1 MHFYY
6 NKSMSDELGVNLEAL
21 NKLNSS
27 YLKRRMNLSKEEI
40 NFILH
45 NKHLIMK
52 FKSKVSPRLL
62 KLKKMIKNG
71 NVGVV
76 YTFKIIMSSYFNE
89 EVHPTYALF
98 TLKKSNMI
106 NEVYYKRILSNILK
120 LEESKEKKTCSEKR
134 LLSILKE
141 EDSDPRYYELPK
153 SLTNNE
159 IVYLE
164 RINVDNNVNPNF
176 KLGMNYVIYNKV
188 ISKDMLYYPDFLKES
203 NT

>member
-1 MHFYY
+1 
-6 NKSMSDELGVNLEAL
+6 MSDELDVNLEAL
-21 NKLNSS
+21 NKLNSF

-40 NFILH
+40 NFILG
-45 NKHLIMK
+45 NKHLMMK

-98 TLKKSNMI
+98 SLKKSNMI
-106 NEVYYKRILSNILK
+106 NEEYYKRILSNILS
-120 LEESKEKKTCSEKR
+120 LEESKEKKTYSEKR

-164 RINVDNNVNPNF
+164 RINVSNNVNPNF

-188 ISKDMLYYPDFLKES
+188 MSKDMLYYPDFLKGS
-203 NT
+203 NTKQAL